1 MLIQTEKSLLL
12 VIDIQTRLAPAIH
25 DAPRLM
31 ANVIKLLQASRRLE
45 VPCLATEQYPRG
57 LGQTVPEIAE
67 LLSAD
72 AVVEKIH
79 FSALAEP
86 GFAERLK
93 SSGRKQLVVVG
104 MEAHVCVLQS
114 VMEFLEAGYEV
125 FLVADATGS
134 RTPENAALAM
144 ERMRAAGARIVSSE
158 MVIFEWMRRAD
169 IDCFKEISA
178 LIK

>member
-1 MLIQTEKSLLL
+1 MLIQSERSLLL

-25 DAPRLM
+25 DGPRLI
-31 ANVIKLLQASRRLE
+31 ANAVKLLHASRRLE

-57 LGQTVPEIAE
+57 LGRTVPELAE
-67 LLSAD
+67 LMPAD
-72 AVVEKIH
+72 AAVEKIH
-79 FSALAEP
+79 FSAFAEP
-86 GFAERLK
+86 GFASRLK
-93 SSGRKQLVVVG
+93 SFGREQLVVVG

-114 VMEFLEAGYEV
+114 VLELLDARYDV

-134 RTPENAALAM
+134 RRPENAALAI
-144 ERMRAAGARIVSSE
+144 ERMRDAGARIVSSE
-158 MVIFEWMRRAD
+158 MVLFEWMRRAD